1 MKTQIKEHIQQNY
14 LTKNTKNINV
24 LTKTITYIAKR
35 NKLAKPHLPTTK
47 EIREA
52 IPELKERK
60 TNEVS
65 ALLGNY
71 MNKGLLDNAGNSN
84 TKRWYVS
91 DTKLLNMIKSDKIK
105 IVKDDNIVTNKIVTE
120 KYKLKIDNTEL
131 IFYSLDELNKLKDKL
146 NMNYEVIK
154 VTETLT
160 TKEEIIQL

>member
-24 LTKTITYIAKR
+24 LTKIITYIAKR
-35 NKLAKPHLPTTK
+35 NKLAKPHLPTTR
-47 EIREA
+47 EIQEA
-52 IPELKERK
+52 IPELEERK

-91 DTKLLNMIKSDKIK
+91 DTKLLNMIKSNKIK
-105 IVKDDNIVTNKIVTE
+105 TFKDDNIVTNKIVTE

-131 IFYSLDELNKLKDKL
+131 IFYSLDELNKLRDKL

>member
-24 LTKTITYIAKR
+24 LTKIITYIAKR
-35 NKLAKPHLPTTK
+35 NKLAKPHLPTTR
-47 EIREA
+47 EIQEA
-52 IPELKERK
+52 IPELEERK

-71 MNKGLLDNAGNSN
+71 KNKGLLDNAGNSN

-91 DTKLLNMIKSDKIK
+91 DTKLLNMIKSNKIK
-105 IVKDDNIVTNKIVTE
+105 TFKDDNIVTNKIVTE

>member
-24 LTKTITYIAKR
+24 LTKIITYIAKR
-35 NKLAKPHLPTTK
+35 NKLAKPHLPTTR
-47 EIREA
+47 EIQEA
-52 IPELKERK
+52 IPELEERK